1 MSPEPAVSPPLGP
14 SDRESFFA
22 AQRRN
27 RHATWRLT
35 ALCVLTALAMGI
47 PLTLVLTPLFYGGAL
62 ITADVVSYFTPLP
75 PEFWDTMKEVA
86 NLAVRVGDFF
96 FNNKPLD
103 PQLLGIGLA
112 VLLLP
117 GMVIALALWMAML
130 ALFRRAGVGGALTT
144 LNAREPNPGDLRE
157 LQLADV
163 VQEMAI
169 AAGLPA
175 PRVMLMDS
183 PGANAAAIGTSPADA
198 RIVVSRRLLD
208 DLDRD
213 QMQGLLAHLIGSVGN
228 GDLGIAF
235 AVTTVFETCGLLGT
249 LINAPFGPH
258 ARGTLWRIV
267 RYAFGRGASGTAAE
281 AEGIAALLSGDLD
294 LQSDDIDRF
303 FDSGTRRGPIHKFL
317 TFVFFPIFFT
327 NAAIKFTLS
336 FFLTALLGPCM
347 ALLWRSRR
355 YLADASAVQ
364 FTRNPDGLAGA
375 LRNLTQDETAIP
387 GGIWAS
393 HLFVVSPSRDTS
405 VRQDKPTAEQMR
417 LVARAWAE
425 SGQSALGPTK
435 YALTTGDYVRSC
447 AELIATQRAAVGGDA
462 AALARMTAFHRVIS
476 TLVPGPIA
484 QSLPNPTDLTA
495 ALRGDRDA
503 IARLQ
508 SQQQAL
514 GRHHQGVQKRIGFQ
528 AESMVSF
535 HPPLKRRLHRLERMG
550 AHVDWGA
557 AQKWSP
563 TKIIVTTIAVLILGP
578 LALAV
583 AALMLVVVAMMI
595 MLNLLFLTL
604 WLFVI
609 HALFGLLAHQ

>member
-1 MSPEPAVSPPLGP
+1 M
-14 SDRESFFA
+14 
-22 AQRRN
+22 
-27 RHATWRLT
+27 T

-47 PLTLVLTPLFYGGAL
+47 PLTLVLTPLFYAGTL

-75 PEFWDTMKEVA
+75 PGFWDTMKEVA
-86 NLAVRVGDFF
+86 YLAVRVGDYL

-103 PQLLGIGLA
+103 PQLLGIGLG
-112 VLLLP
+112 VLLVP
-117 GMVIALALWMAML
+117 GMVIALALWMAIL

-144 LNAREPNPGDLRE
+144 LNAREPNPHDLRE
-157 LQLADV
+157 LQLANV

-183 PGANAAAIGTSPADA
+183 PGANAAAIGNSPADA

-267 RYAFGRGASGTAAE
+267 RYAFGRGASGTPAE
-281 AEGIAALLSGDLD
+281 AEGIAALLTGDLD

-303 FDSGTRRGPIHKFL
+303 FDSGTRRGPIHKL
-317 TFVFFPIFFT
+317 LVFVFFPIFFT
-327 NAAIKFTLS
+327 NAAIKFTLW

-393 HLFVVSPSRDTS
+393 HLFVVSPGRDTS
-405 VRQDKPTAEQMR
+405 VRQDKPTGEQMR

-425 SGQSALGPTK
+425 SAPVGPAKSA
-435 YALTTGDYVRSC
+435 YTTGDYVRCC
-447 AELIATQRAAVGGDA
+447 AELISTQRAAVGGDA
-462 AALARMTAFHRVIS
+462 TALARMTAFHGVIS

-484 QSLPNPTDLTA
+484 QSLPDPADLTA
-495 ALRGDRDA
+495 ALRGDPAA

-508 SQQQAL
+508 NQQESMS
-514 GRHHQGVQKRIGFQ
+514 RHGQGVQKRTGFQ
-528 AESMVSF
+528 AESIVSF
-535 HPPLKRRLHRLERMG
+535 HPSLKRRLQRLERMG

-557 AQKWSP
+557 SQKWSA
-563 TKIIVTTIAVLILGP
+563 TKIIGTTIAVLILGP
-578 LALAV
+578 LALAA

-595 MLNLLFLTL
+595 MLNLLFLAL
-604 WLFVI
+604 WLFAI
-609 HALFGLLAHQ
+609 HALFGLLAHR